1 MKITKSEIYNCFK
14 KSLDELKVRTNEN
27 ESILGNKLNA
37 ATEASIQHIF
47 NALQNDN
54 MAEIVKEYAVLKS
67 NVKNIDVVTI
77 LYNAIESMFTTMV
90 VSLIS
95 ATLIITSKFLDIIKE
110 IYIERIKA
118 LNGFIQIN
126 SSKFYTALWAIIII
140 ITILTAIKA
149 LIEAKPTPIENYN
162 KKIFN
167 TVYRDKY
174 IDMLSQIIVA
184 HDEFKNMNY
193 SVFENGQKTTIC
205 KIKFKT
211 TKY

>member
-1 MKITKSEIYNCFK
+1 MKITESEIYNCFK
-14 KSLDELKVRTNEN
+14 KSLGELKVKTNEN

-54 MAEIVKEYAVLKS
+54 IAEIIKEYAVLKS
-67 NVKNIDVVTI
+67 NVKNIGFATI
-77 LYNAIESMFTTMV
+77 LCNTIDNMFTTIA

-95 ATLIITSKFLDIIKE
+95 ATLIITSKLLDIIKE
-110 IYIERIKA
+110 VYIERIKA

-126 SSKFYTALWAIIII
+126 SSKFYAVLWATIII

-149 LIEAKPTPIENYN
+149 LIEAKPTAIENYN

-174 IDMLSQIIVA
+174 IDMLSQIIA
-184 HDEFKNMNY
+184 AQDKFENMNY
-193 SVFENGQKTTIC
+193 SEFEKWA
-205 KIKFKT
+205 
-211 TKY
+211 TKQLYAK